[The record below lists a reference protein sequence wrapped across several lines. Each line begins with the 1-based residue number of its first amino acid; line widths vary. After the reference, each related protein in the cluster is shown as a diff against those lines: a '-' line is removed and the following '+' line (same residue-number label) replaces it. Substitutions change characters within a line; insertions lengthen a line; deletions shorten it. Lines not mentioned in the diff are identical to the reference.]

1 MISKKYLKMYYE
13 AFLPLMECIFQN
25 NTVRDQE
32 LVVNEQNLAIYFDV
46 DRHIIKNFLKEMED
60 TGLAKYIGNKRLFDD
75 FNVQFAMRC
84 YKLIPTESKYCSTL
98 QEFINSY
105 MLWEP
110 YMSDRIAFITNYTDA
125 LHDKKLKIAQQKVVE
140 GLKLTKAEKKL
151 LNKIEINLQYQKD
164 YANYIELLKVI
175 NATRPEM
182 FRSKYLAEGRNRETN
197 ILCNTM
203 NPDKE
208 HLSASEQDLSERYI
222 LLSTFFGTEDFFED
236 DTNGSIYRL
245 SFALAHGY
253 PLAHDIDVY
262 ATIWNKAFYKI
273 ECTSLI
279 RHHLK
284 VLCMPIFMSNGK
296 KNAWNSIVAIKDN
309 NLTRSEAARKVALNK
324 LSEITGLSAREV
336 MDKLSDAMRKFIGTS
351 EFLEAEIFIHESNL
365 HILMITEFMKR
376 GIKTINVYDGF
387 YFKNGT
393 CDHDTFNE
401 VYDLCTNQLI
411 KNCK

>member
-1 MISKKYLKMYYE
+1 
-13 AFLPLMECIFQN
+13 
-25 NTVRDQE
+25 
-32 LVVNEQNLAIYFDV
+32 
-46 DRHIIKNFLKEMED
+46 
-60 TGLAKYIGNKRLFDD
+60 
-75 FNVQFAMRC
+75 
-84 YKLIPTESKYCSTL
+84 
-98 QEFINSY
+98 
-105 MLWEP
+105 
-110 YMSDRIAFITNYTDA
+110 MSDRIAFITNYTDA

>member
-46 DRHIIKNFLKEMED
+46 DRHIIKSFLKEMED

-110 YMSDRIAFITNYTDA
+110 YMSDRITFITNYTDT
-125 LHDKKLKIAQQKVVE
+125 LRDKKLKIAQQKVAE
-140 GLKLTKAEKKL
+140 GLKLTKAEKKML
-151 LNKIEINLQYQKD
+151 TKLELNRQYQKD

-208 HLSASEQDLSERYI
+208 HLSASEQDLSERHI

-262 ATIWNKAFYKI
+262 AAIWNKAFYKI

-336 MDKLSDAMRKFIGTS
+336 MDKLSDAMRKFIGAS